1 MKKLYCYFL
10 FVLLS
15 LPVIIPAAAQAVDW
29 EKDAVTKHTVTIDGK
44 KVGYTARAG
53 FLPLVEDGKTTAQI
67 FYIAYTRDDTSN
79 PADRPVTFS
88 FNGGPGSSSIWMH
101 MAFLGPRKVL
111 YDDEGFALQPP
122 YRLADNE
129 HSILDATDL
138 VFIDPAATGF
148 SRMMPGEDPHKY
160 HGVMEDIA
168 SVGEFIRLYVTRN
181 NRWGSPKFIIGE
193 SYGTTRAS
201 GLTGYLQDRHR
212 MYING
217 TILVSMTDLGYKA
230 GGDLN
235 LMTILPH
242 YTATAW
248 YHKKLPA
255 EIQSKP
261 LREVLDM
268 AEAFATGSYSL
279 ALTRGNTLSS
289 KDKDNIAA
297 EMARFTGLDKGF
309 ILKSDLRVSAPSFR
323 RELLSRE
330 DLTVGRLD
338 SRYTG
343 LEAGTPGM
351 AFSTDPAMEAWN
363 GPFTGAIN
371 QYFHQELDVRF
382 DMEYNVFG
390 DVRPWKG
397 RNDVFVGQ
405 MLQRAMIQNPYLNV
419 LVLEGYYD
427 GACDY
432 FTARYTFS
440 HLDLAGKTKDRI
452 HFRFY
457 ECGHM
462 MYIRKADLAK
472 ARGDLLE
479 FILLSLPQS

>member
-1 MKKLYCYFL
+1 MKKYFITSL
-10 FVLLS
+10 IVLLS
-15 LPVIIPAAAQAVDW
+15 FFISIPAAPQAVDW
-29 EKDAVTKHTVTIDGK
+29 DKDAVTKHTLRIDGK
-44 KVGYTARAG
+44 DIRYTARAG
-53 FLPLVEDGKTTAQI
+53 FLPIVEEDKTTAQI
-67 FYIAYTRDDTSN
+67 FYIAYTRDDTSD
-79 PADRPVTFS
+79 PANRPVTFS

-129 HSILDATDL
+129 FSILDATDL

-201 GLTGYLQDRHR
+201 GLTGYLQDQHR

-217 TILVSMTDLGYKA
+217 TILVSMTALGYSA
-230 GGDLN
+230 GGDLS

-248 YHKKLPA
+248 FHKQLSA
-255 EIQSKP
+255 DLQAKP
-261 LREVLDM
+261 LREVLDE
-268 AEAFATGSYSL
+268 AEMFATGPYTL
-279 ALTRGNTLSS
+279 ALIRGNTLSPEE
-289 KDKDNIAA
+289 KDKVAT
-297 EMARFTGLDKGF
+297 EMARLTGLDKGF
-309 ILKSDLRVSAPSFR
+309 LLKSDLRVSAAVFR
-323 RELLSRE
+323 RHLLSE
-330 DLTVGRLD
+330 EGLTVGRLD

-343 LEAGTPGM
+343 VEAGSPEM
-351 AFSTDPAMEAWN
+351 AFRTDPAMESWN
-363 GPFTGAIN
+363 GPFTGAVN
-371 QYFHQELDVRF
+371 QYFHQELGVRF

-397 RNDVFVGQ
+397 RNDAFVGQ
-405 MLQRAMIQNPYLNV
+405 MLHRALIQNPYLNV
-419 LVLEGYYD
+419 MVLEGYYD

-432 FTARYTFS
+432 FTAQYTFS
-440 HLDLAGKTKDRI
+440 HLDLAGKIKDRI
-452 HFRFY
+452 HFRYY

-462 MYIRKADLAK
+462 MYIRKPDLA
-472 ARGDLLE
+472 
-479 FILLSLPQS
+479 